1 MEMVASQRADVT
13 MLEAGDVYRAGKGYG
28 LVPIMSE
35 VRKIA
40 LVALYLPFPH
50 HHVKGVEYLLIF
62 NNVKVYNLGTDE
74 MTGIP
79 YYYSVA
85 VVKIRDNSSELIYL
99 KVSKFCVSI

>member
-40 LVALYLPFPH
+40 LVALNIRLFPLY
-50 HHVKGVEYLLIF
+50 HVKGVQFLLP
-62 NNVKVYNLGTDE
+62 
-74 MTGIP
+74 M
-79 YYYSVA
+79 
-85 VVKIRDNSSELIYL
+85 
-99 KVSKFCVSI
+99 KFADIQHQGVQPWHR

>member
-40 LVALYLPFPH
+40 LLATYSLCSP
-50 HHVKGVEYLLIF
+50 HHVKGV
-62 NNVKVYNLGTDE
+62 
-74 MTGIP
+74 
-79 YYYSVA
+79 
-85 VVKIRDNSSELIYL
+85 
-99 KVSKFCVSI
+99 

>member
-40 LVALYLPFPH
+40 LVALYSPFPPIMSY
-50 HHVKGVEYLLIF
+50 VWNI
-62 NNVKVYNLGTDE
+62 
-74 MTGIP
+74 
-79 YYYSVA
+79 
-85 VVKIRDNSSELIYL
+85 
-99 KVSKFCVSI
+99 C

>member
-40 LVALYLPFPH
+40 LVALNIRLCPPSCH
-50 HHVKGVEYLLIF
+50 MCGIF
-62 NNVKVYNLGTDE
+62 AD
-74 MTGIP
+74 I
-79 YYYSVA
+79 
-85 VVKIRDNSSELIYL
+85 
-99 KVSKFCVSI
+99 